1 MRTPVLYGAA
11 SSVYVRAARLAL
23 AEKGVAYNL
32 VDVDVFAPGGPPVE
46 HMARHPFGK
55 VPAFEHDGFQL
66 YEAGAISRYVD
77 EAFDGPPLQP
87 VDPRDRARMTQIISI
102 LDSYAYRTLV
112 WDIFVERV
120 DAPQAGRATKEARIA
135 RALPQANVCLT
146 ALEEST
152 GTGPWLTGSQLTLAD
167 LHAAPMIALFLR
179 TPEGRVM
186 LEHHAALRAW
196 WAAIGARPS
205 IPATSTRG
213 AAER

>member
-1 MRTPVLYGAA
+1 MAKPVLYGAA

-32 VDVDVFAPGGPPVE
+32 VDVDVFAPGGTPAE

-55 VPAFEHDGFQL
+55 VPAFEHDGFHI

-87 VDPRDRARMTQIISI
+87 VDPRHRARMTQIISI

-120 DAPQAGRATKEARIA
+120 DAPRAGRAANEARIA

-146 ALEEST
+146 ALEEFI

-186 LEHHAALRAW
+186 LEDHAALLRW
-196 WAAIGARPS
+196 WTSVSARPS
-205 IPATSTRG
+205 ILATSMPGFT
-213 AAER
+213 